1 MPAFPDPQLSP
12 EDPRALLQEVLQAT
26 SDFVGM
32 FDSEGRAHYMNWPL
46 RSFCGYEFD
55 HRIEADEVAWF
66 DHYAPWAAEL
76 LREEGIPAALQDG
89 SWIGETALIGWEGTE
104 IPVSELI
111 VVHRDAAGEIHRIS
125 SVARDITDQKRN
137 QDTLEGL
144 IDDLADL
151 KLAMEE
157 STIVAVTDAQGNY
170 TEVNRAFCEISG
182 FSTDELLGSTPKVI
196 NSGFHPPEFFAGL
209 WSTIQGGNVW
219 RGEIRN
225 RAKDGEIYWVD
236 SVIVPRLGQD
246 GAPRRYLV
254 LGMDVTER
262 KRGEEEL
269 RASETR
275 FRTLIEA
282 ARSVVVGIR
291 PDGAIIEWNPEAERI
306 FGCRRAD
313 ALGQPFLARFLPFD
327 ERNRLEPLIQRVL
340 EGEYIHDFEMEVPDR
355 QGEPATLLW
364 NLTRILDSEG
374 APTAL
379 IGTAQDITER
389 KAAAERA
396 VYMAHHDNLTKLPN
410 RVLLR
415 ERVAFALI
423 GAERHQ
429 QRLALLFVDMDR
441 FKSINDTF
449 GHDIGDLLLVEVA
462 RRISGCVRKGD
473 TVARLGGDEFVV
485 FLPDIRETRDA
496 ALVAE
501 KIIESLGRPFQLG
514 AHQVNSSPSMGIAIY
529 PDHGPDLDTLTKRAD
544 EAMYRAKHGG
554 RNRFEFA

>member
-1 MPAFPDPQLSP
+1 MSSPSDPNPAP
-12 EDPRALLQEVLQAT
+12 EDPRILLQEVLQAT
-26 SDFVGM
+26 SDFVGS
-32 FDSEGRAHYMNWPL
+32 FDPGGRAHYMNWPL
-46 RSFCGYEFD
+46 RSFCGFEF
-55 HRIEADEVAWF
+55 EQEVAAQEVSWF

-76 LREEGIPAALQDG
+76 LKEEGIPAALEDG
-89 SWIGETALIGWEGTE
+89 SWIGETALIGWGGTE

-111 VVHRDAAGEIHRIS
+111 VVHRDGSGAVHRIS

-137 QDTLEGL
+137 QTTLEGL

-151 KLAMEE
+151 KLALEE
-157 STIVAVTDAQGNY
+157 STIVAVTDSLGNF

-182 FSTDELLGSTPKVI
+182 FSTDELLGSTPRVI

-209 WSTIQGGNVW
+209 WSTIQGGNIW

-236 SVIVPRLGQD
+236 SIIVPRLDQD

-291 PDGAIIEWNPEAERI
+291 PDGAIMEWNPEAERI
-306 FGCRRAD
+306 FGCRRAE
-313 ALGQPFLARFLPFD
+313 ALGQSFMERFLPEE
-327 ERNRLEPLIQRVL
+327 ERARLAPMVQGVL
-340 EGEYIHDFEMEVPDR
+340 DGEYIHDFEMEVPDPR
-355 QGEPATLLW
+355 GNPATLLW

-374 APTAL
+374 VPSAL
-379 IGTAQDITER
+379 IGIAQDITER

-410 RVLLR
+410 RALLR

-423 GAERHQ
+423 GAERHG
-429 QRLALLFVDMDR
+429 QRLALLFIDMDR

-449 GHDIGDLLLVEVA
+449 GHDIGDLLLIEVA
-462 RRISGCVRKGD
+462 RRVSECVRKGD

-485 FLPDIRETRDA
+485 FLPDIREPGDA
-496 ALVAE
+496 GLVAA
-501 KIIESLGRPFQLG
+501 KIIESLGRPFQLA
-514 AHQVNSSPSMGIAIY
+514 AHEVNSSPSMGIAIY
-529 PDHGPDLDTLTKRAD
+529 PEHGQDLDTLTKRAD
-544 EAMYRAKHGG
+544 EAMYRAKQGG

>member
-1 MPAFPDPQLSP
+1 MSSSSDPNPAP
-12 EDPRALLQEVLQAT
+12 EDPRILLQEVLQAT
-26 SDFVGM
+26 SDFVGT
-32 FDSEGRAHYMNWPL
+32 FDPGGRAHYMNWPL
-46 RSFCGYEFD
+46 RSFCGFEFGQE
-55 HRIEADEVAWF
+55 IAAQEVSWF

-76 LREEGIPAALQDG
+76 LKEEGIPAAVEDG
-89 SWIGETALIGWEGTE
+89 SWIGETALIGWGGTE

-111 VVHRDAAGEIHRIS
+111 VVHRDASGGIHRIS

-157 STIVAVTDAQGNY
+157 STIVAVTDSLGHF

-182 FSTDELLGSTPKVI
+182 FSTDELLGSTHKVI

-236 SVIVPRLGQD
+236 SVIVPRLDQD

-262 KRGEEEL
+262 KRGEDEL

-291 PDGAIIEWNPEAERI
+291 PDGSIMEWNPEAERI

-313 ALGQPFLARFLPFD
+313 ALGQSFMERFLPLE
-327 ERNRLEPLIQRVL
+327 ERIRLAPMVQGVL
-340 EGEYIHDFEMEVPDR
+340 DGEYIHDFEMEVPDP
-355 QGEPATLLW
+355 QGNPATLLW
-364 NLTRILDSEG
+364 NLTRILDSDG
-374 APTAL
+374 CPSAL
-379 IGTAQDITER
+379 IGIAQDITER
-389 KAAAERA
+389 KAASERA

-410 RVLLR
+410 RALLR

-423 GAERHQ
+423 GAERHG
-429 QRLALLFVDMDR
+429 QRLALLFIDMDR

-449 GHDIGDLLLVEVA
+449 GHDIGDLLLIEVA
-462 RRISGCVRKGD
+462 SRVSECVRKGD

-485 FLPDIRETRDA
+485 FLPDIREPGDA
-496 ALVAE
+496 SLVAG
-501 KIIESLGRPFQLG
+501 KIIESLGRPFHLA
-514 AHQVNSSPSMGIAIY
+514 AHEVNSSPSMGIAIY
-529 PDHGPDLDTLTKRAD
+529 PEHGQDLDTLTKRAD
-544 EAMYRAKHGG
+544 EAMYRAKQGG